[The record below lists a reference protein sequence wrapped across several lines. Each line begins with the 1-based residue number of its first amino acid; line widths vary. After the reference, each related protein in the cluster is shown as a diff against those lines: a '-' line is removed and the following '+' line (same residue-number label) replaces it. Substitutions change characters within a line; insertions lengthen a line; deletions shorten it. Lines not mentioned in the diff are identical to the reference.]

1 MIDKIFKA
9 IDSATKQ
16 GYAVRFDRDKV
27 QPENIMITLVKDNY
41 CRMHT
46 MSTLMDYKCVDLLL
60 GNILESML
68 KEARYDWDEA
78 ID

>member
-1 MIDKIFKA
+1 MNNKIFKA

-16 GYAVRFDRDKV
+16 GYAVRFDRDEV

-41 CRMHT
+41 CRMYI

-60 GNILESML
+60 GNILESIL
-68 KEARYDWDEA
+68 KEARHDWDEA

>member
-1 MIDKIFKA
+1 MNDKIFKA

-16 GYAVRFDRDKV
+16 GYAVRFDRDEV

-60 GNILESML
+60 GNILESVL
-68 KEARYDWDEA
+68 KEARYDQDKA

>member
-1 MIDKIFKA
+1 MNDKIFKA

-16 GYAVRFDRDKV
+16 GYTVRFDRDEV

-41 CRMHT
+41 YRMHT
-46 MSTLMDYKCVDLLL
+46 MSTPMDYKCVDLFL
-60 GNILESML
+60 GKVLESML
-68 KEARYDWDEA
+68 EEARYDWNEA

>member
-1 MIDKIFKA
+1 MNDKIFKA

-16 GYAVRFDRDKV
+16 GYAVRFDRDEV

-46 MSTLMDYKCVDLLL
+46 MSALMDYKCVDLLL

-68 KEARYDWDEA
+68 KEARHDWDEA

>member
-1 MIDKIFKA
+1 MNDKIFKV

-16 GYAVRFDRDKV
+16 GYAVRFDRDEV

-41 CRMHT
+41 YRMYT

-60 GNILESML
+60 GNVLESML
-68 KEARYDWDEA
+68 EEARYDWNEV